1 MMIREISYPFIAF
14 MRGKEGAFA
23 DFRDNEKSV
32 QDCPAKMV
40 ISDRTV
46 VMSDIAIDR

>member
-1 MMIREISYPFIAF
+1 MIHEISYTFIAF
-14 MRGKEGAFA
+14 MRGKEQAFA
-23 DFRDNEKSV
+23 DFRDSEKSL

-46 VMSDIAIDR
+46 VMSDID